1 MDRSLREDFC
11 TTHANCDGCL
21 MPRFPWDPIRVGET
35 AARLSA
41 LQGCPW
47 TRTVRWHHSI
57 FVGRS
62 AAGVCDAMPHQAVRV
77 LHWRIGQRC
86 GNAANCKFRAPGCS
100 RRTLSFS
107 VVEEHPVDA
116 VLGWARRRRSD
127 VIVMGTHGRGGASRL
142 WLGSVAENVVR
153 HSEVPV
159 LVVRPRQHEFID
171 SSHPESAPSLKTILC
186 PVNLTESARA
196 TLRIAACI
204 ADRFGARLVPLCVV
218 EAIDDRPLPDAEK
231 ALHGWVRDT
240 VQTSCPLEMICR
252 KGGAADRINAFAAEK
267 QADLVVL
274 GAQRRGS
281 ASAWLFGGTTELV
294 LRHAPVPVLVVPDS
308 LPR

>member
-1 MDRSLREDFC
+1 MERTIMKNASASKVTGILCPVDLS
-11 TTHANCDGCL
+11 
-21 MPRFPWDPIRVGET
+21 ET
-35 AARLSA
+35 SNLALKYAA
-41 LQGCPW
+41 
-47 TRTVRWHHSI
+47 
-57 FVGRS
+57 
-62 AAGVCDAMPHQAVRV
+62 AAAKAYGAGLTV
-77 LHWRIGQRC
+77 LHAEQFELPPYFTQVRMEELMRQVKEMRHGAEEFLAQRTRKIL
-86 GNAANCKFRAPGCS
+86 GPLADELS
-100 RRTLSFS
+100 LSFS

-116 VLGWARRRRSD
+116 VLGWARRQRSD

-204 ADRFGARLVPLCVV
+204 ADRFGARLVPLCVL
-218 EAIDDRPLPDAEK
+218 EAGDDRPLPDAEK
-231 ALHGWVRDT
+231 ELHGWVGDT

-252 KGGAADRINAFAAEK
+252 KGRAADRINAFAAET